1 MPGSFGRLT
10 VILSLCS
17 FLWQQPTP
25 AHDFEGSVFR
35 MSRDGSS
42 IVRISAE
49 KPGWGTASPRW
60 APDGQR
66 VLYVAHTES
75 KSEFHVVSAAGE
87 KRMRVPVPSHIT
99 SVAGLCWGPDGTIV
113 FAGGTAEGSYDIYLM
128 KPGAGEAAI
137 RRILGNGI
145 QPAWS
150 PDGRLLAFT
159 TFRDGNLEVYVA
171 DSDGGNLRNL
181 TRHEGHD
188 ARPAWLPDG
197 RIAFESDRFGNL
209 EICIAG
215 VAGGE
220 VVNLSNHP
228 GQDQEPAISG
238 DGREIAFVSN
248 RDWNFHVYRMAVD
261 GTGVGRLTAESVT
274 NREPAWS
281 PAGGSL
287 CFVSNR
293 PEPFFATLSRWFKGW
308 LAGW

>member
-1 MPGSFGRLT
+1 MAG
-10 VILSLCS
+10 
-17 FLWQQPTP
+17 
-25 AHDFEGSVFR
+25 
-35 MSRDGSS
+35 DGSS

-66 VLYVAHTES
+66 VLYVAHTEN
-75 KSEFHVVSAAGE
+75 KSEFHMVSAAGE
-87 KRMRVPVPSHIT
+87 KRTRVPVPSHIT

-128 KPGAGEAAI
+128 KPGDGEAAI
-137 RRILGNGI
+137 RRIVGNGI

-188 ARPAWLPDG
+188 ARPAW
-197 RIAFESDRFGNL
+197 
-209 EICIAG
+209 
-215 VAGGE
+215 VAGRPHRLRERPLRQSRDLPRRG
-220 VVNLSNHP
+220 SRRGG
-228 GQDQEPAISG
+228 GQPQQSPWTGS
-238 DGREIAFVSN
+238 
-248 RDWNFHVYRMAVD
+248 
-261 GTGVGRLTAESVT
+261 GTGVRRLTAQYVT
-274 NREPAWS
+274 DREPAWS
-281 PAGGSL
+281 PDGGSL

-293 PEPFFATLSRWFKGW
+293 PQPFLDRLRRWFSGRRTDW
-308 LAGW
+308 